1 MAGDNRRGITQKEK
15 EKNLRWDDNKVYTE
29 TEKAAKNMGDN
40 KPNIKK
46 RKAKEGGKKERKTKK
61 NKKKKRKSGYP
72 KYTRQIGYS
81 MSNEPA

>member
-1 MAGDNRRGITQKEK
+1 
-15 EKNLRWDDNKVYTE
+15 
-29 TEKAAKNMGDN
+29 MGDN

-46 RKAKEGGKKERKTKK
+46 RKAKEGGEKERKTKK
-61 NKKKKRKSGYP
+61 KKKKKKRKSGYP

>member
-15 EKNLRWDDNKVYTE
+15 EKNLRWDDNKVHTE

-61 NKKKKRKSGYP
+61 KKKKEKKKKRIS
-72 KYTRQIGYS
+72 
-81 MSNEPA
+81 